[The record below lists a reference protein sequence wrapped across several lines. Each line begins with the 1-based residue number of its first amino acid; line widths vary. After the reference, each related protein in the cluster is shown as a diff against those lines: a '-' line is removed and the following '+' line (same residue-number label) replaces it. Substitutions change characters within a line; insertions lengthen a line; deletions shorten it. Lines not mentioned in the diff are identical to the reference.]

1 MEKTKLVSV
10 RVPIDVLEA
19 IDNFCSR
26 YPYRKRSDFIIAGM
40 TLIIEMY
47 KKGLFDKVIRFHPK
61 FGDVVDEISFEY
73 HRVNL

>member
-47 KKGLFDKVIRFHPK
+47 KK
-61 FGDVVDEISFEY
+61 
-73 HRVNL
+73 